1 MFRPRTQSIRSGFY
15 SSSVVRL
22 CLPTCHSTLAPVPLS
37 PFVAILEAASSI
49 SPVFATLTKN
59 TRGGVYSSFSTNSAH
74 RSGPPDQLDPC
85 RRPLATIPFKIRTY
99 EKRARNSCRIRTSK
113 TKDLKPCRMNT
124 YRKIGR
130 GSPRS
135 RRGISRKTRP
145 IEALSAAG
153 SALFVQARVA
163 GMTRPSR

>member
-1 MFRPRTQSIRSGFY
+1 MLLSSMFRPRTQSTCSGLY

-22 CLPTCHSTLAPVPLS
+22 CLPTPHSTLAPVPLS
-37 PFVAILEAASSI
+37 PFVAILDAASSI

-74 RSGPPDQLDPC
+74 GASAPPDPLDPC

-113 TKDLKPCRMNT
+113 TQDLKLFRMNT
-124 YRKIGR
+124 YEKNGE
-130 GSPRS
+130 G
-135 RRGISRKTRP
+135 
-145 IEALSAAG
+145 
-153 SALFVQARVA
+153 
-163 GMTRPSR
+163 